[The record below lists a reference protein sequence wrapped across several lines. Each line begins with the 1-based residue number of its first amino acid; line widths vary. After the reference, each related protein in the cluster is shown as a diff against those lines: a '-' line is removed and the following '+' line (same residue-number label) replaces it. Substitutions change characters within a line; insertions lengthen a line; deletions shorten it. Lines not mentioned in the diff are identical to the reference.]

1 MRLPRFPFAM
11 LRASAH
17 RNDSG
22 MGDGLAMT
30 REVTAPVKN
39 TNKTKY
45 NSRSQKVETG
55 LVEG

>member
-1 MRLPRFPFAM
+1 MRLPRFA
-11 LRASAH
+11 

-22 MGDGLAMT
+22 MGDGLAVT